1 VINHYYADPTGHT
14 DLLTASRSK
23 YARPNSSGVMVFYVN
38 IFNQITTNMTYDT
51 STETRKPIG
60 TNAVFKLRCVRDA
73 APKASG
79 TGADN
84 SSNTYENGGSIIK

>member
-1 VINHYYADPTGHT
+1 
-14 DLLTASRSK
+14 
-23 YARPNSSGVMVFYVN
+23 MVFYVN
-38 IFNQITTNMTYDT
+38 IYNQITTNMTYVT
-51 STETRKPIG
+51 STGKNNPIG
-60 TNAVFKLRCVRDA
+60 THAVFKLRCVRDA